1 MNFLVKEAIL
11 SQEKDRIIIF
21 LKTFALNYEKNN
33 NLSLYIEQDE
43 EIIATVSAADYIIKD
58 LAIAKAYQ
66 SKNLANYLLSCL
78 FQKLAAKGIVYY
90 QVYTKPEYK
99 KMFLKLNF
107 SEIITVSQTCLLET
121 KNFSIRNELHKLKE
135 SYHINTC
142 DNGVIVVNANPFTN
156 GHLYLIEQAAKN
168 HEKLIVFV
176 LEEDQSYFRFSERFL
191 LVQRG
196 TAHLGNV
203 VVVPSTK
210 YIISSLTFPTYF
222 LKEDV
227 DQVREQA
234 FVDAQIFVTYF
245 MPIFNISKR
254 YVGSE
259 IDPVT
264 AKYNV
269 VLKQVLG
276 SRLIQINR
284 KEIAGQPISASLVR
298 TYYQTRE
305 FMKIAPLVPP
315 TTLAYLKEK
324 HHE

>member
-11 SQEKDRIIIF
+11 SQEKDRIIAF
-21 LKTFALNYEKNN
+21 LKTFALDYEKNN

-43 EIIATVSAADYIIKD
+43 KIIATVSAADYIIKD

-66 SKNLANYLLSCL
+66 SENLANHLLSYL

-99 KMFLKLNF
+99 KMFLELNF
-107 SEIITVSQTCLLET
+107 SEIITVNHTCLLET
-121 KNFSIRNELHKLKE
+121 KNFSIRNELYKLKE
-135 SYHINTC
+135 NYRIDTRN
-142 DNGVIVVNANPFTN
+142 NGVIVVNANPFTN
-156 GHLYLIEQAAKN
+156 GHLYLIEQAVKN

-196 TAHLGNV
+196 TAHLSNV
-203 VVVPSTK
+203 VVIPSTK

-227 DQVREQA
+227 DKVTEQA
-234 FVDAQIFVTYF
+234 FVDAQIFATYV
-245 MPIFNISKR
+245 MPILNIATR

-259 IDPVT
+259 TDQVT
-264 AKYNV
+264 AKYNLA
-269 VLKQVLG
+269 LKQVLG
-276 SRLIQINR
+276 SRLVQINR

-298 TYYQTRE
+298 TYYQARE
-305 FMKIAPLVPP
+305 FTKIAPLVPP
-315 TTLAYLKEK
+315 TTLAYLEVK